1 MSLKGLR
8 FTLEVDGLNPKT
20 FAVVKFQLKQ
30 RHSFPFV
37 LDVDVASGSFSETAE
52 NLQAS
57 AYLYQE
63 AIVSLKGLRFMPEG
77 DAPGPKTFVA
87 TNFLLKQGHSLPSYS
102 QPKGH
107 QTRHRLCW

>member
-20 FAVVKFQLKQ
+20 FAVVNFQLKQ

-52 NLQAS
+52 NLKAS
-57 AYLYQE
+57 TYLYQE

-77 DAPGPKTFVA
+77 DALRPKTFVA
-87 TNFLLKQGHSLPSYS
+87 TNFLLKQGHS